1 MLILFQQFTYEPHI
15 SPVCLEFYKYASE
28 KYPSNG
34 SEAFVA
40 GWGLTKVSLNKN
52 LFKFTASISFEKS
65 LEWWKAQWYFTKSS
79 NANSGF
85 AYLQGKSS
93 RRIQKFC
100 EFWQDLCWVSYII
113 ILLMCLKSWINFKIC
128 WWYRSLSRYKHI

>member
-52 LFKFTASISFEKS
+52 LFKFTASNSFEKS
-65 LEWWKAQWYFTKSS
+65 LE
-79 NANSGF
+79 
-85 AYLQGKSS
+85 
-93 RRIQKFC
+93 
-100 EFWQDLCWVSYII
+100 
-113 ILLMCLKSWINFKIC
+113 
-128 WWYRSLSRYKHI
+128 